1 MKDEASKILL
11 NILLHEMK
19 DGIYIDADRLPPE
32 VELSQKFKVSR
43 TVVRDTLS
51 VLEREGFVNRKHG
64 IGTIINRQILE
75 ISSRMD
81 LEKEF
86 LEMIRDEGYEAEV
99 AWSHYEC
106 ITADEKIRLRLKLE
120 EKDTVFA
127 IYRLITANK
136 QPVIYCVDYV
146 STKLVKKEKCNLEL
160 LKEPV
165 FNFLES
171 ECGVYVKMDVTE
183 VDAVAASDKLSELLN
198 IKEGAPLLYLDEVGY
213 DFFAA
218 PILYAQEY
226 YVPGILHHTL
236 IRKKM

>member
-11 NILLHEMK
+11 NKLLLEMK
-19 DGIYIDADRLPPE
+19 DGIYSDTDRLPPE
-32 VELSQKFKVSR
+32 VELSHKFGVSR
-43 TVVRDTLS
+43 TVVRDALA

-64 IGTIINRQILE
+64 IGTVINRRILGL
-75 ISSRMD
+75 SSRLDM
-81 LEKEF
+81 EKEF
-86 LEMIRDEGYEAEV
+86 LEMLRDEGYQAEV
-99 AWSHYEC
+99 AWSYYEC
-106 ITADEKIRLRLKLE
+106 IPADEKVRLRLELQ

-146 STKLVKKEKCNLEL
+146 STKLVKKEECNLEL
-160 LKEPV
+160 LNEPV

-171 ECGVYVKMDVTE
+171 ECDAYVKMDVTE
-183 VDAVAASDKLSELLN
+183 VDAVKADETVSKMLKVE
-198 IKEGAPLLYLDEVGY
+198 IGQPLLYMDEIGY
-213 DFFAA
+213 DFYAA